1 MESAR
6 QFALIVCVAVSSS
19 QVACIASTE
28 LDGLDGEDEAVAEV
42 QQEVVVYNAL
52 TRNALTRNALTRNA
66 LTRNALTRNALTRN
80 ALMGNSL
87 TSEALSDPEA
97 RELLSFIVSC
107 ALPEHESVEVDVG
120 RKSYFFAGELGLAP
134 EWGKKNGSCGE
145 KCQEWVSACLLSR
158 VNYRGEHVMISL
170 RGKDDA
176 LSSTKKERDRY
187 DAPEA
192 TYYGNVFLDTQ
203 RRFAC
208 LAPGKR
214 SIPRVC
220 GPSLNGCVVDVVGEC
235 EDVCDGPRHD
245 GSFTDCRDRAPVF
258 TLPCGTGI
266 FPRGTDRYK
275 ASVSVFLE

>member
-19 QVACIASTE
+19 QAACIASTE
-28 LDGLDGEDEAVAEV
+28 LDGLDGEDEVVAEV

-87 TSEALSDPEA
+87 TSEALRDPES

-107 ALPEHESVEVDVG
+107 ALPEDQSFSVDVD
-120 RKSYFFAGELGLAP
+120 RSSYTFVGELGLAP
-134 EWGKKNGSCGE
+134 EWGKKHGSCGE
-145 KCQEWVSACLLSR
+145 KCQEWVSACLLAR
-158 VNYRGEHVMISL
+158 VNHLGEHVMISL
-170 RGKDDA
+170 RGQNDA
-176 LSSTKKERDRY
+176 LSSTRKERDRY
-187 DAPEA
+187 DSPEA

-208 LAPGKR
+208 LAPGED

-220 GPSLNGCVVDVVGEC
+220 GPSLDDCVVDVVGEC
-235 EDVCDGPRHD
+235 EDVCDGPRRD
-245 GSFTDCRDRAPVF
+245 GSFTNCHDREPIF
-258 TLPCGTGI
+258 ELPCGTRI

-275 ASVSVFLE
+275 SSVSVFLE